1 MPIELRLTLSKFV
14 ILFLYKDNL
23 LSLGRPLKFFPDIRE
38 SRELAI
44 FKSFKSRM
52 PAKTPS
58 GKKPIREFSMSKIVS
73 LVKLRTLGGSLV
85 SQLFLMWSSCKII
98 DLGYCI
104 WVLHPVGV
112 HFTKEIIILML
123 KYYQIF
129 PWNHFHE
136 IFLWNCNFTEKNC
149 FSSLWWF

>member
-1 MPIELRLTLSKFV
+1 MNVVIWRKTVPIELRLTLSKFV

-98 DLGYCI
+98 DLGYCR
-104 WVLHPVGV
+104 WVTSNASNYLVGV
-112 HFTKEIIILML
+112 HFPKEIIILML

-136 IFLWNCNFTEKNC
+136 IF
-149 FSSLWWF
+149 S

>member
-1 MPIELRLTLSKFV
+1 MALVFELQTLKTIDLSKIYQLKSLELNSKDHTNFYECCELTKNIAIELRLTLSNFV

-85 SQLFLMWSSCKII
+85 SQLFLM
-98 DLGYCI
+98 
-104 WVLHPVGV
+104 
-112 HFTKEIIILML
+112 
-123 KYYQIF
+123 
-129 PWNHFHE
+129 
-136 IFLWNCNFTEKNC
+136 
-149 FSSLWWF
+149 